1 MEENTQNMLAGKPYT
16 PATDEIHAISRRS
29 HRLCHDFNQLYDTD
43 REQRN
48 AIVDQ
53 LLGKHGQNVYFQG
66 PIYFDYGQFTT
77 IGDYFY
83 ANTNLT
89 VLDTCPVTIGNNVM
103 LGPNVSLLTPQ
114 HPLLPEQRN
123 VREWQGKM
131 LDYEYGAPITI
142 EDNCWLGGNVT
153 VLGGVTIGAGSVVGA
168 GAVVTKSVPPNSL
181 VLGVP
186 ARVVRTITEAD
197 RLADWPY

>member
-1 MEENTQNMLAGKPYT
+1 MEENTRNMLAGKPYT
-16 PATDEIHAISRRS
+16 PATDEIHRISRQS

-53 LLGKHGQNVYFQG
+53 LLGKHGENTYFQG
-66 PIYFDYGQFTT
+66 PIYFDYGKFTT

-89 VLDTCPVTIGNNVM
+89 VLDTCPVTIGNHVM
-103 LGPNVSLLTPQ
+103 LGPNVNLLTPQ
-114 HPLLPEQRN
+114 HPLMYQQRN
-123 VREWQGKM
+123 IREWQGKM
-131 LDYEYGAPITI
+131 QDYEYGAPITI

-153 VLGGVTIGAGSVVGA
+153 ILGGVTIGAGSVVGA

-186 ARVVRTITEAD
+186 ARVVRMITEAD
-197 RLADWPY
+197 RLSDWPY

>member
-1 MEENTQNMLAGKPYT
+1 MEENTQNMLVGKPYT

-103 LGPNVSLLTPQ
+103 LGPNVGLLTPQ